1 MRIVRFKH
9 NFLWLEILPRKLSL
23 VSENNDLERFFSI
36 HEFFSS
42 RGFKITIT
50 VADKFEREFISWIRC
65 WEIFLRLD

>member
-1 MRIVRFKH
+1 MGIVRFKH

-42 RGFKITIT
+42 RGFKITMQLQT
-50 VADKFEREFISWIRC
+50 NSNVNSFREFVV
-65 WEIFLRLD
+65 EKFFLD